1 MAKKTNKA
9 KKAESVV
16 LPEVV
21 LTPVQ
26 KLERYLLENK
36 ITIGVEAVHKQMW
49 RKRVVA
55 FVCKLLKV
63 NIVPCVYPVLTK

>member
-36 ITIGVEAVHKQMW
+36 ITVGVEAVHKQTW
-49 RKRVVA
+49 RKRVVV
-55 FVCKLLKV
+55 FVCKVLNV
-63 NIVPCVYPVLTK
+63 NIIPYVYPVVTK